1 MSCILCSSKRS
12 SIKRL
17 NGLYVKY
24 CKIMMV
30 FAAGYLQ
37 VVPKVRSSTLKACN
51 AVGLNFINKSLKQKL
66 SFNLIKYFILV
77 VPSFD

>member
-1 MSCILCSSKRS
+1 MACMLNTVRS
-12 SIKRL
+12 
-17 NGLYVKY
+17 
-24 CKIMMV
+24 IMMV

-37 VVPKVRSSTLKACN
+37 VVPKVRSSTLKVRN
-51 AVGLNFINKSLKQKL
+51 AVGLNFIKKSLKQKL